1 MSNEIQPTDPPHK
14 HTDLVEFVKT
24 LEEDALPMVTGCKLC
39 ASAHRKEAEDQF
51 ERNGNVSMVT
61 RWLKDKGEE
70 ISNTAVNNHL
80 NNHYKRIQRNSD
92 LREYAFELA
101 RWSQLSKSDETMYS
115 RYIDSLDREHNIL
128 MAENP
133 RLDAAEKRKNIELCL
148 KIGQMITIYKE
159 QLRKLELEKRPVE
172 IFVDTIN
179 RIIKVKL
186 QDTKSPEVRR
196 ALEDVVTQLSKEVE
210 QVPDHE

>member
-1 MSNEIQPTDPPHK
+1 M
-14 HTDLVEFVKT
+14 
-24 LEEDALPMVTGCKLC
+24 
-39 ASAHRKEAEDQF
+39 
-51 ERNGNVSMVT
+51 
-61 RWLKDKGEE
+61 
-70 ISNTAVNNHL
+70 